1 MFPQISSNLL
11 KSLHIGSHCLSSYFL
26 PLKAA
31 WASVHY
37 FDNSNTDNLL
47 SKIHFPWT
55 YSSLSRW
62 TDICGNM
69 MCGYLWECNSPMTP
83 LQTICLIVISPII
96 LAVIT
101 HHYHHQYY
109 QSHHQI
115 RINHYHF
122 FAFGESLS
130 KFLKSLTNLREQILC
145 KICLLVE
152 FLLLIFSCL
161 LWQWNLSFRDNLA
174 SVSSNSLSKHYGWW
188 WW

>member
-1 MFPQISSNLL
+1 MFLQIACLNRCKITLVAFVWFFARESFHVSPKIADKKENIVTLIAFVCFFPPEWFFLCFPCPNRGIVTLVAFVNFHMFPQISSNLL

-101 HHYHHQYY
+101 HHYHH
-109 QSHHQI
+109 
-115 RINHYHF
+115 
-122 FAFGESLS
+122 
-130 KFLKSLTNLREQILC
+130 
-145 KICLLVE
+145 
-152 FLLLIFSCL
+152 
-161 LWQWNLSFRDNLA
+161 
-174 SVSSNSLSKHYGWW
+174 
-188 WW
+188 